1 MRERETS
8 PKMAHLAGEI
18 MRDPRSTELEKSLAG
33 SVLSE
38 VEPDHKPSE
47 TMIAIAAQV
56 MSHSHDFS
64 KNAVSLAASI
74 VSQAK

>member
-1 MRERETS
+1 MSKETS
-8 PKMAHLAGEI
+8 PKMAHLAAEI
-18 MRDPRSTELEKSLAG
+18 MRDPNATELEKSLAG

-38 VEPDHKPSE
+38 ADPDRHPSE
-47 TMIAIAAQV
+47 EMASIAAQV
-56 MSHSHDFS
+56 MSHSHEFS